1 MLYRGVYPESFD
13 IVHTESSAVHRTALD
28 VLLREG
34 VVDPGDLVLF
44 TTGDLRGVAGQT
56 NTLQIVE
63 VPSGLDTDA
72 AARG

>member
-13 IVHTESSAVHRTALD
+13 IVHTQSGAVHQTALEM
-28 VLLREG
+28 LLREG
-34 VVDPGDLVLF
+34 AVDPGDLVLF
-44 TTGDLRGVAGQT
+44 TTGDLRGIAGRT

-63 VPSGLDTDA
+63 VPSDLATG